1 MAVGIF
7 RPELSVIRKLGS
19 LLRPYSA
26 RMSARTVMGVFESL
40 SEGLSVSLFMPFLAA
55 LDQETFA
62 PDTENW
68 LGTQLGQLFA
78 AIPPAHRLTVIALCI
93 FALILMRSLLNYGGT
108 LIAAG
113 IERQLEHSLRDRIMA
128 QLLYFDMRYLDHTRP
143 GRLLNTLQDVTSTA
157 MITIWTL
164 FSLIVNLSMIGVFT
178 GFLLLLSW
186 KLTLFVGVALAAISL
201 IVKLLTHRVESLS
214 QSHLTADQDLKQ
226 CVLEILQGM
235 RTVRAFT
242 REDHE
247 RERFARISRR
257 LSRIEFDLHKTGGLI
272 GPVAQLLTGTL
283 LVIVLFTALQDPGNL
298 SMVLVFI
305 FILYRLH
312 PQMLEFDE
320 GRNNLVAAAPEVE
333 ELMRILRETASPA
346 VQSGPVAFGR
356 LRTGI
361 RFDGVSFRYRP
372 ESDWALENVSL
383 EIPRGKRIALVGPS
397 GAGKSTLLN
406 LLLRFYDPQQ
416 GTISVDGT
424 PLTDLDLQSWRRRL
438 AVVTQDTHIFN
449 ASIRDNI
456 AYGRRDAEPAEI
468 IAAARQADAH
478 DFISALPDG
487 YETLVGDQ
495 SIRLSGGQR
504 QRIALSRA
512 IVKQADILVLD
523 EATNALDSIS
533 ERTVLDSLQ
542 ASGDACTVISIAHR
556 LSTVMHADEIVV
568 FEAGRIKERGHATE
582 LLANQSLFARLYQ
595 MQETAG
601 NGAETSD
608 D

>member
-1 MAVGIF
+1 MAVAIF
-7 RPELSVIRKLGS
+7 RPELSVISKLGF
-19 LLRPYSA
+19 LLRPHSG
-26 RMSARTVMGVFESL
+26 RMFARTVMGVFESL
-40 SEGLSVSLFMPFLAA
+40 SEGLSVSLFIPFLAA

-62 PDTENW
+62 TDADNW
-68 LGTQLGQLFA
+68 LGTQLGQLFT
-78 AIPPAHRLTVIALCI
+78 AIPASHRLAVIALSI

-108 LIAAG
+108 LVAAG

-128 QLLYFDMRYLDHTRP
+128 QLLHVDMRYLDHTRP

-157 MITIWTL
+157 IITIWTL
-164 FSLIVNLSMIGVFT
+164 FGLIVNLSMIGVFT
-178 GFLLLLSW
+178 AFLLLLSW

-201 IVKLLTHRVESLS
+201 TVKLLTHRVESLS
-214 QSHLTADQDLKQ
+214 QSHLDADQDLKQ

-257 LSRIEFDLHKTGGLI
+257 MSQIEFDLHKTGGLI
-272 GPVAQLLTGTL
+272 GPVAQLLAGAL
-283 LVIVLFTALQDPGNL
+283 LVVVLFTALQDPGNL

-312 PQMLEFDE
+312 PQMLELDE

-333 ELMRILRETASPA
+333 EMMRMLRETASPA
-346 VQSGPVAFGR
+346 VRSGPVVFER
-356 LRTGI
+356 LQTGI
-361 RFDGVSFRYRP
+361 RFDGVSFRYAP
-372 ESDWALENVSL
+372 DNDWALEEVCL
-383 EIPRGKRIALVGPS
+383 EIPHGKRIALVGPS

-416 GTISVDGT
+416 GAITVDGA
-424 PLTDLDLQSWRRRL
+424 PLKKLELASWRRRL

-449 ASIRDNI
+449 ATISDNI
-456 AYGRRDAEPAEI
+456 AYGRPDAEPNEI
-468 IAAARQADAH
+468 IAAARKADAH
-478 DFISALPDG
+478 GFISALPDG
-487 YETLVGDQ
+487 YDTLVGDQ
-495 SIRLSGGQR
+495 GVGLSGGQR
-504 QRIALSRA
+504 QRIALARA
-512 IVKQADILVLD
+512 IVKKADILVLD

-533 ERTVLDSLQ
+533 ERTVLDSIQ

-556 LSTVMHADEIVV
+556 LSTVMQADEIIVL
-568 FEAGRIKERGHATE
+568 EAGRIKEQGPAAE

-595 MQETAG
+595 LQEAAGNREETA
-601 NGAETSD
+601 EE
-608 D
+608 